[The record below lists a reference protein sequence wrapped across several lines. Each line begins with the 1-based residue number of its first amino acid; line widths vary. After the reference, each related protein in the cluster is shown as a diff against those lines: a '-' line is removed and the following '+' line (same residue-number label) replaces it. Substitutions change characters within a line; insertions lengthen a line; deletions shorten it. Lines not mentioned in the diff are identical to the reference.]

1 VLNRECE
8 GVVYLL
14 WGEYAQKK
22 GRLVDESR
30 HRVLRGPHPSPL
42 VRTSQHPTLALW
54 RHRHRHTRA
63 LTRWLVLQ
71 ARGFEG
77 CNHFVQCNE
86 LLRQLGKTPIDW
98 SLSP

>member
-1 VLNRECE
+1 
-8 GVVYLL
+8 VVYLL

-42 VRTSQHPTLALW
+42 VRSGQHDPCPAA
-54 RHRHRHTRA
+54 HEHSPG
-63 LTRWLVLQ
+63 RWLVLQ

-86 LLRQLGKTPIDW
+86 LLRQLGKTPVDW